1 MFNNLNLTIG
11 RKLSIGYGILIFAI
25 LVYVILTIV
34 TTRRN
39 ANLNKEISEVYMP
52 SESNLNELSNQIVN
66 SKMLIKNWVF
76 IDKKLDTPDKLML
89 RELQDKTFPLIKSEL
104 DKLSDKW
111 SEEGNEDK
119 NDKNLYHQTI
129 VTINDSL
136 FARHREIMDKLK
148 DFANYDDPV
157 VIFDIIPLVEE
168 GGTVMK
174 LTDRILT
181 NLNYL
186 TEKQTTKVAAA
197 RKEMNAS
204 FTSFQLLVIIT
215 GIILIALALA
225 TAFFTVISIVVP
237 LRKGVEF
244 AKSLGSGNLMSTV
257 DIKQS
262 DEIGELAEAL
272 REMVNKLRDI
282 IVKIIDGSEKIA
294 ATGQEMNNR
303 AQQLSQGATDQAS
316 STEEVSSSM
325 EEMVSNIQ
333 QNSENARQTE
343 KIALT
348 ASHGI
353 NKVREAAKE
362 SVNSIKAIAE
372 KISIVNDIAFQTN
385 ILALNAAVEAAR
397 AGEHGRGFA
406 VVAAEVRKLAERSKL
421 AADQIQ
427 VLAKTSVITTEEAG
441 NSLFNIVPEIE
452 RTAKLVQEITSAS
465 IEQNSGV
472 DQINNSIQQLNHI
485 TQQNAIAS
493 DEISKNAKAL
503 SDYAD
508 ELKDLIAFFKIE
520 HSGHQQKISTKTTFE
535 SMLSD
540 KIVAKTVK
548 KEEIVKKVEKV
559 KREENVKPETPDEKP
574 KIKKAASSGI
584 KLNLYG
590 NDAAD
595 ADYEKF

>member
-52 SESNLNELSNQIVN
+52 SESNLNELSNLIVN

-76 IDKKLDTPDKLML
+76 IDKKLDTPDKLRL

-225 TAFFTVISIVVP
+225 TAFFTVISIVGP
-237 LRKGVEF
+237 LRKGVEQF
-244 AKSLGSGNLMSTV
+244 NQCLTVSGRSGRDRSILGQCGDLCRH
-257 DIKQS
+257 Q
-262 DEIGELAEAL
+262 
-272 REMVNKLRDI
+272 
-282 IVKIIDGSEKIA
+282 
-294 ATGQEMNNR
+294 R
-303 AQQLSQGATDQAS
+303 A
-316 STEEVSSSM
+316 
-325 EEMVSNIQ
+325 
-333 QNSENARQTE
+333 
-343 KIALT
+343 
-348 ASHGI
+348 
-353 NKVREAAKE
+353 
-362 SVNSIKAIAE
+362 
-372 KISIVNDIAFQTN
+372 
-385 ILALNAAVEAAR
+385 
-397 AGEHGRGFA
+397 
-406 VVAAEVRKLAERSKL
+406 
-421 AADQIQ
+421 
-427 VLAKTSVITTEEAG
+427 
-441 NSLFNIVPEIE
+441 
-452 RTAKLVQEITSAS
+452 
-465 IEQNSGV
+465 
-472 DQINNSIQQLNHI
+472 
-485 TQQNAIAS
+485 
-493 DEISKNAKAL
+493 
-503 SDYAD
+503 
-508 ELKDLIAFFKIE
+508 
-520 HSGHQQKISTKTTFE
+520 
-535 SMLSD
+535 
-540 KIVAKTVK
+540 
-548 KEEIVKKVEKV
+548 
-559 KREENVKPETPDEKP
+559 
-574 KIKKAASSGI
+574 
-584 KLNLYG
+584 
-590 NDAAD
+590 
-595 ADYEKF
+595 